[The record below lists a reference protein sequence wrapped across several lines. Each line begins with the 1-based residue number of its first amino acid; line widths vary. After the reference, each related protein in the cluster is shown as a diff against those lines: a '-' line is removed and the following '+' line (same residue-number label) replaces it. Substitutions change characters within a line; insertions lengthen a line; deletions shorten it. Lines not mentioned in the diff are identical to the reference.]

1 MKIIISPAKKLS
13 DKCTDRNFNFSKIKF
28 EKKAENLVNMLKGYK
43 VNDLSK
49 LMSISESLS
58 EINSN
63 RFKNWKIPFNG
74 NSDYAVFMFQGDVYK
89 GLDVESLS
97 NSDILYAQDNLR
109 ILSGLYGILKPLD
122 RILPYRLEMGTKLK
136 TDYGKNLY
144 DYWGDSINDFLINE
158 ISSSENLV
166 NLASDEYSKAVKL
179 NKFANDVITPKF
191 LDEKNGK
198 LKMISF
204 YAKKARGLMA
214 RHIIQ
219 TKAQTIEDLYTF
231 NSEGYKYSESN
242 STDNCPTFVRVH

>member
-13 DKCTDRNFNFSKIKF
+13 DKCPKRDFNFSKIKF
-28 EKKAENLVNMLKGYK
+28 EKKAKELVNLLKGYE

-49 LMSISESLS
+49 LMNISESLS
-58 EINSN
+58 EINSK
-63 RFKNWKIPFNG
+63 RFKDWKIPFNG

-89 GLDVESLS
+89 GLDVDSLS
-97 NSDILYAQDNLR
+97 DSEILYAQDNLR

-122 RILPYRLEMGTKLK
+122 RILPYRLEMGTKLT

-144 DYWGDSINDFLINE
+144 DYWGDSINDFLIKE
-158 ISSSENLV
+158 ISSTEKLV
-166 NLASDEYSKAVKL
+166 NLASDEYSKAAKL
-179 NKFANDVITPKF
+179 NKFENDVITPKF

-198 LKMISF
+198 LKIISF
-204 YAKKARGLMA
+204 YAKRARGLMA

-231 NSEGYKYSESN
+231 NLEGYKFSQSSSTEN
-242 STDNCPTFVRVH
+242 SPTFVRVH

>member
-13 DKCTDRNFNFSKIKF
+13 DKCPKRDFNFSKIKF
-28 EKKAENLVNMLKGYK
+28 EKKAKELVNVLKGYE

-49 LMSISESLS
+49 LMNISESLS
-58 EINSN
+58 EINSK
-63 RFKNWKIPFNG
+63 RFKDWKIPFNG

-89 GLDVESLS
+89 GLDVDSLS
-97 NSDILYAQDNLR
+97 DSEILYAQDNLR

-122 RILPYRLEMGTKLK
+122 RILPYRLEMGTKLT

-144 DYWGDSINDFLINE
+144 DYWGDSINDFLIKE
-158 ISSSENLV
+158 ISSSQKLV
-166 NLASDEYSKAVKL
+166 NLASDEYSKVAKL
-179 NKFANDVITPKF
+179 NKFENDVITPKF

-214 RHIIQ
+214 RYIIQ

-231 NSEGYKYSESN
+231 NLEGYKFSQSN
-242 STDNCPTFVRVH
+242 STENSPTFVRVH

>member
-13 DKCTDRNFNFSKIKF
+13 DKCTDRDFNFSKIKF
-28 EKKAENLVNMLKGYK
+28 EKKAENLVNMLKGFK

-58 EINSN
+58 EINSK

-89 GLDVESLS
+89 GLDVESL
-97 NSDILYAQDNLR
+97 NYSDVLYAQDNLR

-144 DYWGDSINDFLINE
+144 DYWGDSIKDFLISE
-158 ISSSENLV
+158 VSSSEKIV

-179 NKFANDVITPKF
+179 NKFSNDVITPKF

-219 TKAQTIEDLYTF
+219 TKAKTIEDLYIF
-231 NSEGYKYSESN
+231 NLDGYKYSENN
-242 STDNCPTFVRVH
+242 STNNCPTFVRVH

>member
-1 MKIIISPAKKLS
+1 
-13 DKCTDRNFNFSKIKF
+13 
-28 EKKAENLVNMLKGYK
+28 
-43 VNDLSK
+43 
-49 LMSISESLS
+49 
-58 EINSN
+58 
-63 RFKNWKIPFNG
+63 
-74 NSDYAVFMFQGDVYK
+74 MFQGDVYK
-89 GLDVESLS
+89 GLDVESL
-97 NSDILYAQDNLR
+97 NDSDVLYAQDNLR

-144 DYWGDSINDFLINE
+144 DYWGDSIKDFLISE
-158 ISSSENLV
+158 VSSSEKIV
-166 NLASDEYSKAVKL
+166 NLASDEYSKSVKL
-179 NKFANDVITPKF
+179 NKFPNDVITPKF

-231 NSEGYKYSESN
+231 NLEGYKYSESN
-242 STDNCPTFVRVH
+242 STNNCPTFVRVH

>member
-13 DKCTDRNFNFSKIKF
+13 DKCTERDFNFSKIKF
-28 EKKAENLVNMLKGYK
+28 ENKAENLVNMLKGYK
-43 VNDLSK
+43 VSDLSK
-49 LMSISESLS
+49 LMSISENLS

-63 RFKNWKIPFNG
+63 RFKNWRIPFNG

-89 GLDVESLS
+89 GLDVKSLS
-97 NSDILYAQDNLR
+97 DSEINYAQDNLR

-144 DYWGDSINDFLINE
+144 DYWGDSISDFLISE

-179 NKFANDVITPKF
+179 NKFENNVITPKF

-219 TKAQTIEDLYTF
+219 TKAQTVEDLYSF
-231 NSEGYKYSESN
+231 NLEGYNYSEIN
-242 STDNCPTFVRVH
+242 STDDCPTFVRVH

>member
-13 DKCTDRNFNFSKIKF
+13 DKCPKRDFNFSKIKF
-28 EKKAENLVNMLKGYK
+28 EKKAKELVNVLKGYE
-43 VNDLSK
+43 VNELSK
-49 LMSISESLS
+49 LMNISESLS
-58 EINSN
+58 EINSK

-89 GLDVESLS
+89 GLDVDSLS
-97 NSDILYAQDNLR
+97 DSDVLYAQDNLR

-122 RILPYRLEMGTKLK
+122 RILPYRLEMGTKLT

-158 ISSSENLV
+158 ISSTEKIV
-166 NLASDEYSKAVKL
+166 NLASDEYSKVAKL
-179 NKFANDVITPKF
+179 NKFENDVITPKF

-204 YAKKARGLMA
+204 LC
-214 RHIIQ
+214 
-219 TKAQTIEDLYTF
+219 E
-231 NSEGYKYSESN
+231 EG
-242 STDNCPTFVRVH
+242 

>member
-13 DKCTDRNFNFSKIKF
+13 DKCTKRDFNFSKIRF
-28 EKKAENLVNMLKGYK
+28 EKKAKNLVDILKGYK
-43 VNDLSK
+43 VKDLSE

-58 EINSN
+58 KVNYN

-74 NSDYAVFMFQGDVYK
+74 NSDYAVFMFLGDVYK
-89 GLDVESLS
+89 GLDVETLS

-144 DYWGDSINDFLINE
+144 DYWGDSVYDFLMNE
-158 ISSSENLV
+158 ISSSEILV
-166 NLASDEYSKAVKL
+166 NLASDEYSKVVNL
-179 NKFANDVITPKF
+179 DKFNNNIVVPKF

-198 LKMISF
+198 LKIISF

-214 RHIIQ
+214 RYIIQ
-219 TKAQTIEDLYTF
+219 TKASSLNDLHGF
-231 NSEGYKYSESN
+231 CSDGYKFSDDHSTISE
-242 STDNCPTFVRVH
+242 PVFVRKH

>member
-13 DKCTDRNFNFSKIKF
+13 DKCTDRDFNFSKIKF
-28 EKKAENLVNMLKGYK
+28 EKKAENLVNMLKEFK

-58 EINSN
+58 EINSK

-89 GLDVESLS
+89 GLDAESLS
-97 NSDILYAQDNLR
+97 DSDVLYAQDNLR

-136 TDYGKNLY
+136 TDYGNNLY
-144 DYWGDSINDFLINE
+144 EYWGDLIKDFLISE
-158 ISSSENLV
+158 ISSSEKIV

-191 LDEKNGK
+191 LDEKVAMLHLEK
-198 LKMISF
+198 LGVELEELNLEQADYIGVNVKGPFKNDS
-204 YAKKARGLMA
+204 
-214 RHIIQ
+214 
-219 TKAQTIEDLYTF
+219 
-231 NSEGYKYSESN
+231 YKY
-242 STDNCPTFVRVH
+242 

>member
-13 DKCTDRNFNFSKIKF
+13 DKCTERDFNFSKIKF
-28 EKKAENLVNMLKGYK
+28 ENKAENLVNMLKGYK
-43 VNDLSK
+43 VSDLSK
-49 LMSISESLS
+49 LMSISENLS

-63 RFKNWKIPFNG
+63 RFKNWRIPFNG

-89 GLDVESLS
+89 GLDVKSLS
-97 NSDILYAQDNLR
+97 DSEINYAQDNLR

-144 DYWGDSINDFLINE
+144 EYWGDSIKDFLISE
-158 ISSSENLV
+158 ISSSEKIV

-179 NKFANDVITPKF
+179 NKFSNDVITPKF

-219 TKAQTIEDLYTF
+219 MKAQTIEDLYTF
-231 NSEGYKYSESN
+231 NLEGYKYSESN

>member
-89 GLDVESLS
+89 GLDAESLS
-97 NSDILYAQDNLR
+97 DSDVLYAQDNLR

-144 DYWGDSINDFLINE
+144 EYWGDLIKDFLISE
-158 ISSSENLV
+158 ISSSEKIV

-179 NKFANDVITPKF
+179 NKFSNDVITPKF

-219 TKAQTIEDLYTF
+219 TKAQNIEDLYTF
-231 NSEGYKYSESN
+231 NLEGYKYSESS

>member
-13 DKCTDRNFNFSKIKF
+13 DKCTDRDFNFSKIKF
-28 EKKAENLVNMLKGYK
+28 EKKAENLVNMLKEYK

-74 NSDYAVFMFQGDVYK
+74 YSDYAVFMFQGDVYK
-89 GLDVESLS
+89 GLDAESLS
-97 NSDILYAQDNLR
+97 DSDVLYAQDNLR

-136 TDYGKNLY
+136 TDYSKNLY
-144 DYWGDSINDFLINE
+144 EYWGDLIKDFLISE
-158 ISSSENLV
+158 ISSSENIV

-179 NKFANDVITPKF
+179 NKFSNDVITPKF

-231 NSEGYKYSESN
+231 NLEGYKYSESS

>member
-1 MKIIISPAKKLS
+1 
-13 DKCTDRNFNFSKIKF
+13 
-28 EKKAENLVNMLKGYK
+28 MLKGYE

-49 LMSISESLS
+49 LMNISESLS

-97 NSDILYAQDNLR
+97 DSEILYAQDNLR

-122 RILPYRLEMGTKLK
+122 RILPYRLEMGTKLT

-144 DYWGDSINDFLINE
+144 EYWGDLIKDFLINE
-158 ISSSENLV
+158 ISSSEKIV
-166 NLASDEYSKAVKL
+166 NLASDEYTKAVKL
-179 NKFANDVITPKF
+179 NKFENDVITPKV

-219 TKAQTIEDLYTF
+219 TKAQTVEDLYTF
-231 NSEGYKYSESN
+231 NLEGYKFSQSSSTEN
-242 STDNCPTFVRVH
+242 SPTFVRVH